1 MGDDPFFRTGAQAR
15 PPRNSTTLRPS
26 ASRAIFPAPIR
37 TDTGFGT
44 PRCSFCLDLLAAQH
58 SIQTMPSLWPVV
70 QDTLPGDPI
79 VPVTLG
85 VGIRLEQIENQ

>member
-37 TDTGFGT
+37 TDTGFGN
-44 PRCSFCLDLLAAQH
+44 PRCSFCLDPLAAQH
-58 SIQTMPSLWPVV
+58 SIQTMAQPLARG
-70 QDTLPGDPI
+70 TR
-79 VPVTLG
+79 
-85 VGIRLEQIENQ
+85 RLARRPNCSCDAWGWNPFGAD